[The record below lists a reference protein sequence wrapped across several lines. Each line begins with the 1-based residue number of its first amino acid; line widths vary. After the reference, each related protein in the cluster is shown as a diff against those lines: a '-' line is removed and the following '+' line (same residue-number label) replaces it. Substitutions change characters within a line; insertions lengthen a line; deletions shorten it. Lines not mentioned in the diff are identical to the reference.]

1 MKPLVVYESKWLK
14 YINRWPSAITLY
26 PFILFKWTREEV
38 ADPRT
43 HIFKHEM
50 WHWYRARKDG
60 FFGLVFLI
68 KYLIEIAKHGYK
80 GNKYEIAARVNS
92 IRPLTEEEIA
102 WRDAPESK
110 VAKAF
115 DWFLTLGFVGIV
127 VLFIY
132 SVLMYF
138 YTNGYMS

>member
-50 WHWYRARKDG
+50 WHWYRARKG
-60 FFGLVFLI
+60 EGLQSEKRRRLTNFLLFGV
-68 KYLIEIAKHGYK
+68 
-80 GNKYEIAARVNS
+80 
-92 IRPLTEEEIA
+92 
-102 WRDAPESK
+102 
-110 VAKAF
+110 
-115 DWFLTLGFVGIV
+115 
-127 VLFIY
+127 
-132 SVLMYF
+132 
-138 YTNGYMS
+138 